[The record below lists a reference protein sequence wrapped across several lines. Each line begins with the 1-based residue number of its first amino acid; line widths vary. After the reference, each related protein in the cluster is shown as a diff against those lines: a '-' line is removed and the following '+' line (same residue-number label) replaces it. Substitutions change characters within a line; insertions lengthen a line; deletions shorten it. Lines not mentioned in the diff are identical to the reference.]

1 MHWGGGTPTF
11 LVEDDMRRLMQV
23 FRDAFEFEPG
33 AEIAIEIDPR
43 SCPAERMGLLAEL
56 GFNRASFGIQ
66 DFDPDVQRAVNRI
79 QPFDLTRDAVEA
91 ARAHGFRSVNADLIY
106 GLPKQT
112 VESFTKTVERVLDLR
127 PDRIALY
134 SYAHLP
140 ARFKPQTRIV
150 SADLPPAAVK
160 LDILAKA
167 IERFNAA
174 GYVYI
179 GMDHFALPDD
189 ELARAQ
195 RDGTLIRNFQG
206 YSVGPDSDLL
216 AFGVSAIAK
225 VGPTYSQNAKDLAA
239 YYDALDHGK
248 LPVVRGIELT
258 PDDVARRAV
267 IGALMCQ
274 FLLSIES
281 IEAAQ
286 GIDFRRHFAA
296 ELKALEEFVVLGLV
310 EIDGDGIS
318 VTRRGRFF
326 VRAIAAVFDRYLQ
339 ADRERVAYSR
349 II

>member
-1 MHWGGGTPTF
+1 
-11 LVEDDMRRLMQV
+11 
-23 FRDAFEFEPG
+23 
-33 AEIAIEIDPR
+33 
-43 SCPAERMGLLAEL
+43 MGLLAEL

-79 QPFDLTRDAVEA
+79 QPFDLTRDAIDA
-91 ARAHGFRSVNADLIY
+91 ARAHGFKSVNADLIY

-112 VESFTKTVERVLDLR
+112 VESFTRTVESVLELR

-140 ARFKPQTRIV
+140 QRFKPQTRIV
-150 SADLPPAAVK
+150 SADLPSAAVK
-160 LDILAKA
+160 LNILTHA

-195 RDGTLIRNFQG
+195 RNGTLIRNFQG

-216 AFGVSAIAK
+216 AFGVSAIGK
-225 VGPTYSQNAKDLAA
+225 VGPTYSQNAKDLAG
-239 YYDALDHGK
+239 YYDALDHDN
-248 LPVVRGIELT
+248 LPIVRGIHLAT
-258 PDDVARRAV
+258 DDIARRAV
-267 IGALMCQ
+267 ISALMCQ
-274 FLLSIES
+274 FMLSIES
-281 IEAAQ
+281 IEAAH
-286 GIDFRRHFAA
+286 GIDFRSHFAA
-296 ELKALEEFVVLGLV
+296 ELEALGEFAALGLV
-310 EIDGDGIS
+310 EIDEEWIG
-318 VTRRGRFF
+318 VTRRGRYF

-339 ADRERVAYSR
+339 ADKERVAYSR